1 MITQD
6 FIKSLKHW
14 EIFASW
20 VFENSPTSVYL
31 SNGEWAKKQVRWV
44 AVRWHIAD
52 WAIYYEDLYQD
63 KCMVFWVAG
72 VVSIRYCEWSKEN
85 IAKVWHKLPT
95 RFVRDLID
103 VDNNALA
110 HYRWD

>member
-20 VFENSPTSVYL
+20 FFENSPTSVYL
-31 SNGEWAKKQVRWV
+31 SNDEWAKKQVRWV

-52 WAIYYEDLYQD
+52 WAIYYEDLFSNICID
-63 KCMVFWVAG
+63 FSNNLISLG
-72 VVSIRYCEWSKEN
+72 NTDWSDEAIKRQ
-85 IAKVWHKLPT
+85 WHKLPKGYLRKVIRVDPQAFDT
-95 RFVRDLID
+95 YRD
-103 VDNNALA
+103 
-110 HYRWD
+110 